1 MAGEKRKAAFVLVSS
16 AHGTMIVNRLD
27 YQIIEGN
34 RLVGVGSQLLDNSM
48 WNPQEIG
55 DVTALL
61 GLRRKYFG
69 DGVFA
74 VDCGANIGVHTIEWA
89 TTMTGW
95 GSVLAIEAQERLF
108 YALAGNIAL
117 NNCFN
122 ARAIHAA
129 VAAQNGTLRIPTPDY
144 LRPANFG
151 GLSLK
156 PSAQNE
162 PIGQD
167 IDYAGANLAEINTIA
182 FDSLELARLDL
193 IKIDVEGME
202 EEVLAGAA
210 QTLSE
215 KRPILHIEWIKS
227 SKERISEILQRLD
240 YAIFAKGI
248 NLVAI
253 HKSDPCLGH
262 VKQT

>member
-1 MAGEKRKAAFVLVSS
+1 MAGGNRKAAFVLVSTN
-16 AHGTMIVNRLD
+16 HGAMILNRLD
-27 YQIIEGN
+27 YQIVEGN
-34 RLVGVGSQLLDNSM
+34 RTIGVGSQLLDYST
-48 WNPQEIG
+48 WNPQELG

-61 GLRRKYFG
+61 GLRRKYYG

-74 VDCGANIGVHTIEWA
+74 VDCGANIGLHTIEWA

-129 VAAQNGTLRIPTPDY
+129 VAAQKGTLRIPAPDY

-156 PSAQNE
+156 PFVKNE
-162 PIGQD
+162 SIGQD
-167 IDYAGANLAEINTIA
+167 IDYAGADLAEINTITL
-182 FDSLELARLDL
+182 DSLESPRLDL

-210 QTLSE
+210 RTLSE

-253 HKSDPCLGH
+253 HKNDPCLGH